1 MVLSFV
7 GCGSEAFFSKP
18 HPVCFIRADDSRER
32 RADLSILQERQ
43 AAISA
48 RSRSTRVRIS
58 SRIGRTST
66 LPPARW
72 RSQPAAI
79 CDLPGLCTHTKST
92 VGGCGAFLST
102 SLRQNHK
109 SPPSPRVLRVDSA
122 ETCGLNGDL

>member
-7 GCGSEAFFSKP
+7 GCGSELFFSK
-18 HPVCFIRADDSRER
+18 HHAVSVIRADDSRER

-43 AAISA
+43 AASSA

-66 LPPARW
+66 LSPARW
-72 RSQPAAI
+72 RSQPAAV

-92 VGGCGAFLST
+92 VGAAERSYPQVSAKTT
-102 SLRQNHK
+102 SLRQVHGC
-109 SPPSPRVLRVDSA
+109 
-122 ETCGLNGDL
+122 CGWTWRRLAD